1 LYVARSRARL
11 QHLVDMAGVPVLPVE
26 LCLGQLAEDLRLID
40 LVVAI
45 DSALH
50 RELCSLDDIIAAIRP
65 RQRGLP
71 VLRRALAL
79 CDGRSE
85 SAWET
90 ILRLLYMS
98 PEIEV
103 EPQHEIR
110 NSQGEV
116 VARGDLRIKGT
127 NRLSEYDGAYH
138 RDRAQHQDDLKREKM
153 LSRLGMQRYGYIA
166 TEIVHEAGQIVRDAE
181 DVCGL
186 PHNHQ
191 RLGTWLTWVTESTL
205 TWDGKR
211 RLLRRLHRYTNPLR
225 GRGARRRIA
234 RV

>member
-1 LYVARSRARL
+1 
-11 QHLVDMAGVPVLPVE
+11 
-26 LCLGQLAEDLRLID
+26 
-40 LVVAI
+40 
-45 DSALH
+45 
-50 RELCSLDDIIAAIRP
+50 
-65 RQRGLP
+65 
-71 VLRRALAL
+71 
-79 CDGRSE
+79 
-85 SAWET
+85 
-90 ILRLLYMS
+90 
-98 PEIEV
+98 
-103 EPQHEIR
+103 
-110 NSQGEV
+110 
-116 VARGDLRIKGT
+116 
-127 NRLSEYDGAYH
+127 
-138 RDRAQHQDDLKREKM
+138 M

-186 PHNHQ
+186 PHSHQ